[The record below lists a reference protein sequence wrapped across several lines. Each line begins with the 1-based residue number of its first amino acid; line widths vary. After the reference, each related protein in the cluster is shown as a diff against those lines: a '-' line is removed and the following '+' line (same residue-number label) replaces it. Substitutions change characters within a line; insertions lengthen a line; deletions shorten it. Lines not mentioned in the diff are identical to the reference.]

1 MMATVFSIYNMLAG
15 MIAAV
20 TATPSR
26 QTPQ

>member
-1 MMATVFSIYNMLAG
+1 MMATVFSIYNMLTD